1 MSFYLSQPPSS
12 WLPACQNT
20 NNDKFKNKWVYYRL
34 WQSNQMFNLNF
45 NTESISIIVS
55 WHNGITHCLLISSTK
70 KWAKIPNTFLYYYF
84 TIYHNT
90 RQEYCILKENM
101 KIWFSLPSI
110 SEGGSLPYFFPLL
123 TLFLQNIRN

>member
-70 KWAKIPNTFLYYYF
+70 KWAKIPNIIILPFTTIPDKSIVFWKKIWKSDFLF
-84 TIYHNT
+84 LLF
-90 RQEYCILKENM
+90 LKEDHYP
-101 KIWFSLPSI
+101 IFSLYWHYFYRI
-110 SEGGSLPYFFPLL
+110 SEI
-123 TLFLQNIRN
+123 NI